1 MDTGARQYE
10 LYNLEQLIKESFS
23 LIRNNIKVLMTIVS
37 IPIVINLLLSSL
49 NIGLKN
55 KASVPPFL
63 SLAQIAVSLFTQIA
77 LIYALNNLSEGQ
89 QVDAGRSFETAFQK
103 FLPYVWVVILMM
115 LVIIGGFILLIV
127 PGIIIAVLLSFSGT
141 AFMLEDK
148 RGPSALSR
156 SKQLVRGNWWYVLGI
171 SLGCALLYAL
181 AIYLPFAI
189 LVGILRLVSEERN
202 ESFSVLMAIPS
213 EIMQIPSVAVSL
225 ILFKNMRRVKDREM
239 AAPAI

>member
-1 MDTGARQYE
+1 
-10 LYNLEQLIKESFS
+10 
-23 LIRNNIKVLMTIVS
+23 
-37 IPIVINLLLSSL
+37 
-49 NIGLKN
+49 
-55 KASVPPFL
+55 
-63 SLAQIAVSLFTQIA
+63 
-77 LIYALNNLSEGQ
+77 
-89 QVDAGRSFETAFQK
+89 
-103 FLPYVWVVILMM
+103 MM